1 MEIELEKAQFHDCP
15 EIHALQVECF
25 LPLLKKYQDFATNP
39 AAEGVECIE
48 ERFCQ
53 NETTYWFIV
62 FHGIHIGG
70 IRVCDFGEVCRVS
83 PLFILPEYQGR
94 GYAQHSL
101 KAVEKLFPDAI
112 RWELDT
118 IAQEEK
124 LCHLYEKVGYR
135 PTGKTKNIKE
145 NMDLVFYEKYMN
157 LQQEESK

>member
-15 EIHALQVECF
+15 EIHSLQVKSF
-25 LPLLKKYQDFATNP
+25 LSLLEKYQDFSTNP
-39 AAEGVECIE
+39 AAESLERIE
-48 ERFCQ
+48 ERFRQ
-53 NETTYWFIV
+53 TETTYWFITLR
-62 FHGIHIGG
+62 GRNIGG
-70 IRVCDFGEVCRVS
+70 IRVCDFGEVCRIS
-83 PLFILPEYQGR
+83 PIFILPEYQGR
-94 GYAQHSL
+94 GYAQHAL
-101 KAVEKLFPDAI
+101 KALEKLFPNAI

-135 PTGKTKNIKE
+135 PTGKTKNIQE